1 MDVRAISDLR
11 ELARRDDELAAD
23 TGRLR
28 RLDAEVA
35 AIRTRAESIAA
46 FFAAYPAAETKSD
59 DAIRSASAELELR
72 QAELGASEAAL
83 ANVRDER
90 QRDLAERAVARAT
103 DRVSAAEAHL
113 ARTTAERAEL
123 ERDAA
128 TLPAEVPGLQER
140 ARSVSEQLPEVT
152 PPGDGL
158 RPLIDWCS
166 HAHAELFVV
175 TGQLDAT
182 RERIVREANEL
193 ASMLLGD
200 PTYGSTVAQ
209 ALARVERR

>member
-35 AIRTRAESIAA
+35 AIRTRAESIEA
-46 FFAAYPAAETKSD
+46 FFAAYPATETKSD
-59 DAIRSASAELELR
+59 DAIRSATAELGLR
-72 QAELGASEAAL
+72 QAELHSAELEL

-90 QRDLAERAVARAT
+90 QREPAVRAVARAT

-113 ARTTAERAEL
+113 TRTTAERAEL
-123 ERDAA
+123 ARDAT
-128 TLPAEVPGLQER
+128 TLPTEVPGLRER
-140 ARSVSEQLPEVT
+140 AGSVSEHVPEVAA
-152 PPGDGL
+152 PGDGL
-158 RPLIDWCS
+158 GPLIDWCS

-193 ASMLLGD
+193 ASMLLGE

-209 ALARVERR
+209 ALARVEGR